1 MAEVVYILSTLT
13 CGICAFLLFRHFI
26 RSKVRLLM
34 WIALCF
40 AGLTINNFLLI
51 VDLMMTSPETD
62 LSMLRMGVADLSIGI
77 LALGLVW
84 ESR

>member
-1 MAEVVYILSTLT
+1 MAEAVYILSVLT
-13 CGICAFLLFRHFI
+13 CGVCTYLLARQYFKLR
-26 RSKVRLLM
+26 VRLLM

-51 VDLMMTSPETD
+51 MDLLVVPETD
-62 LSMLRMGVADLSIGI
+62 LSMLRLVVADVSVAI